1 MYTLCHME
9 MQTDADRI
17 LKLVEESGLV
27 HVRDVEA
34 KGIHTQALTR
44 LVREGKLERAARG
57 LYRLPDPDYEIT
69 EHHGLVL
76 GASAAPKGVVCLL
89 SALQFHVIGT
99 QLPRKLWMALPRG
112 TRAPRTDY
120 PPMRFVCMSGEAFTM
135 GIEEHVLEGQIV
147 RVYDVPK
154 TVVDCFKFRNK
165 IGMDVALEAL
175 NESWRERRLDLNL
188 VARYARV
195 CRVWNVMRPYLEAI
209 TA

>member
-1 MYTLCHME
+1 ME
-9 MQTDADRI
+9 TKTDSELI
-17 LKLVEESGLV
+17 LELVKTRGLV
-27 HVRDVEA
+27 HVRELEA
-34 KGIHTQALTR
+34 EGIHTQTLTR

-69 EHHGLVL
+69 KHHGLVI
-76 GASAAPKGVVCLL
+76 GASVAPKGVVCLI
-89 SALQFHVIGT
+89 SALHFHVIGT

-112 TRAPRTDY
+112 TREPTPEY
-120 PPMRFVCMSGEAFTM
+120 PPLHFVRMSGEAFTA
-135 GIEEHVLEGQIV
+135 GIEEHVLEGQVV
-147 RVYDVPK
+147 RIYDVPK

-175 NESWRERRLDLNL
+175 NESWRDRRLNLNL
-188 VARYARV
+188 VAKYARV

>member
-1 MYTLCHME
+1 MASQTLSE
-9 MQTDADRI
+9 RV
-17 LKLVEESGLV
+17 LELVKTRGLARA
-27 HVRDVEA
+27 HDVEA
-34 KGIHTQALTR
+34 KGIHTQLLTR

-76 GASAAPKGVVCLL
+76 GAARVPKGVVCLL
-89 SALQFHVIGT
+89 SALQFHVVGT
-99 QLPRKLWMALPRG
+99 QLPRELWMALPRG
-112 TRAPRTDY
+112 VREPALEY
-120 PPMRFVCMSGEAFTM
+120 PPMHFVHISGEAFTV
-135 GIEEHVLEGQIV
+135 GIEEHVLEGQTVCI
-147 RVYDVPK
+147 YDVAK

-175 NESWRERRLDLNL
+175 NESWRERKLDLKL
-188 VARYARV
+188 VSEYARV

>member
-1 MYTLCHME
+1 MTT
-9 MQTDADRI
+9 QTDSERI
-17 LKLVEESGLV
+17 LELAEERGLV
-27 HVRDVEA
+27 HVREVETE
-34 KGIHTQALTR
+34 GIHTQALTR

-57 LYRLPDPDYEIT
+57 LYRLPDPYYEIT

-76 GASAAPKGVVCLL
+76 GASAAPKGVVCLI

-112 TRAPRTDY
+112 AREPSPEY
-120 PPMRFVCMSGEAFTM
+120 PPMHFVHMSGKAFTT
-135 GIEEHVLEGQIV
+135 GIEEHVLEGQVV
-147 RVYDVPK
+147 RIYDVAK
-154 TVVDCFKFRNK
+154 TVADCFKFRNK
-165 IGMDVALEAL
+165 IGIDVALEAL

-188 VARYARV
+188 VAKYARV

>member
-1 MYTLCHME
+1 MYTLNHME
-9 MQTDADRI
+9 TKTDSELI
-17 LKLVEESGLV
+17 LELVKTRGLV
-27 HVRDVEA
+27 HVRELEA
-34 KGIHTQALTR
+34 EGIHTQTLTR

-69 EHHGLVL
+69 KHHGLVI
-76 GASAAPKGVVCLL
+76 GASVAPKGVVCLI
-89 SALQFHVIGT
+89 SALHFHVIGT

-112 TRAPRTDY
+112 TREPTPEY
-120 PPMRFVCMSGEAFTM
+120 PPLHFVRMSGEAFTA
-135 GIEEHVLEGQIV
+135 GIEEHVLEGQVV
-147 RVYDVPK
+147 RIYDVPK

-175 NESWRERRLDLNL
+175 NESWRDRRLNLNL
-188 VARYARV
+188 VAKYARV